1 MREIYFNLFTSNQ
14 ETRSPHDKLLVGM
27 FDLEIESISFNFVE
41 FLIGLEL
48 KSKHLNLGGFVIN
61 IVPRRDGSSKFEYG
75 YDSIIDN
82 SKKEW
87 RIENLIIP
95 LARLH
100 PYCKGIQILP
110 SRDSASI
117 YLDCKHIF
125 PKGYSLA
132 NPIQMDRADFY
143 KEANDPKK
151 ITGLRATKASLE
163 YIDKYISEKNI
174 TKNIVTITLRLY
186 EYDKIRN
193 SNLLEWKKFIGYLKK
208 RGFHPIVIPDTEKA
222 WGKEFA
228 DFKEEIFTDICW
240 NMQLRLALSERA
252 YMNLGVQNGPL
263 TMMFFAPNCNVLQM
277 NSPCDSKEL
286 VKKTKNYERVHHCKE
301 GVQFGYL
308 HKHQRMSFKPDNCE
322 IIKAEFEA
330 HERRIATKSPCEIA
344 NF

>member
-1 MREIYFNLFTSNQ
+1 MNKFLKN
-14 ETRSPHDKLLVGM
+14 H
-27 FDLEIESISFNFVE
+27 FNFVE

-48 KSKHLNLGGFVIN
+48 RSKQLNLKGFIIN
-61 IVPRRDGSSKFEYG
+61 IVPRREGSSRFEYG

-100 PYCKGIQILP
+100 PCCKGIQILP
-110 SRDSASI
+110 NRESASI
-117 YLDCKHIF
+117 YINCRHIF
-125 PKGYSLA
+125 PRGYSLA
-132 NPIQMDRADFY
+132 NPVEMNRADFY
-143 KEANDPKK
+143 KEANNPKK
-151 ITGLRATKASLE
+151 ITGLRATKASRE
-163 YIDKYISEKNI
+163 YIDKYITEKNI
-174 TKNIVTITLRLY
+174 RKKIVTITLRLY

-193 SNLLEWKKFIGYLKK
+193 SNLLEWKKFINYLKE
-208 RGFHPIVIPDTEKA
+208 RDFHPVVIPDTEKA
-222 WGKEFA
+222 WGKEFEE
-228 DFKEEIFTDICW
+228 FKEYLFTDICW
-240 NMQLRLALSERA
+240 NMQLRLALSETA

-286 VKKTKNYERVHHCKE
+286 VKKAKNYEKVHHCKE

-308 HKHQRMSFKPDNCE
+308 HKHQRMSFKPDSCE

-330 HERRIATKSPCEIA
+330 HEKRIATKTPI
-344 NF
+344 